1 MIRISKQSERRAV
14 SFRRPGKPSP
24 KTGSKKDVLKGGFK
38 PHDNAAPDEMKNLV
52 FIPKLRKGA

>member
-14 SFRRPGKPSP
+14 SFRRPRKPST

-38 PHDNAAPDEMKNLV
+38 PHENAAPEELKNLV
-52 FIPKLRKGA
+52 FIPKMRKR